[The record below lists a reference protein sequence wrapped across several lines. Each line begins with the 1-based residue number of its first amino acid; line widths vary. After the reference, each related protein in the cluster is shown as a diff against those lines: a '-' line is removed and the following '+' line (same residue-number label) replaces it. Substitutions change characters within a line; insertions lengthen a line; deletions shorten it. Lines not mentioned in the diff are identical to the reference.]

1 MAQTPEQRLTKQ
13 IMIWCGEHDILCH
26 HLNVG
31 KFKLSDGR
39 YFNTGVPVGF
49 PDLQIIGNGWVS
61 YVETKIHPRK
71 PTKEQLEWINTLNK
85 RGIPSICVYTLD
97 EFIDFLEKNNLH

>member
-1 MAQTPEQRLTKQ
+1 MQTPEQRLTKQ

-31 KFKLSDGR
+31 QFKLPDGR
-39 YFNTGVPVGF
+39 YFNTGIPKGF
-49 PDLQIIGNGWVS
+49 PDLQLLGHGWVA

-71 PTKEQLEWINTLNK
+71 PTQDQLNWLDLLNK
-85 RGIPSICVYTLD
+85 RDIPAKCVYSLE
-97 EFIDFLEKNNLH
+97 EFIDFIKDNSLL